1 MTVLSTLRPI
11 KEELVYLVIPPE
23 LDGTNRVK
31 LGRSNSNT
39 DDRIN
44 SYGKDT
50 KVLHRISVNNSI
62 FVEKRLKDKFKDKFN
77 SFKKEYFEGDID
89 EMKKEFLIVV
99 VQCLSDTPTDEENTI
114 ITKISEEEQEI
125 NIQEQKIDELQK
137 KLEEEIVMKKKVL
150 KDFKNENKKKQLE
163 DRLAK
168 INKKFN
174 DEKLILEIKIKDEE
188 YKLSRKRYY
197 ISIEDQCKIK
207 ENIEIDLGHRTS
219 KQEFLDF
226 ITLNKINVSKNDLLK
241 FLTSIP
247 GIIYDKN
254 LTKKVKDRRDR
265 GIFIG
270 VHLKLPK

>member
-188 YKLSRKRYY
+188 YKLSRKRYD

-207 ENIEIDLGHRTS
+207 ENIETDLDHRTS

-254 LTKKVKDRRDR
+254 STKKVKDRKDR